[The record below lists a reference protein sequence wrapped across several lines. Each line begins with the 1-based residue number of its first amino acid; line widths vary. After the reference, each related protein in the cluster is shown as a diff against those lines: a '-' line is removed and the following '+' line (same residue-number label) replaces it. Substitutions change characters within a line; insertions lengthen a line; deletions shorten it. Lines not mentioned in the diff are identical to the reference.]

1 MSSDCTPQIL
11 SIFFVFVIH
20 LSLNLIDTPYG
31 RTGGASERLKSI
43 FIDGVRPVEE
53 ADEEHS
59 DTREQCRTTQ
69 PFCIK
74 AYRRPTAEGAI
85 ILLKQVIASI
95 HICGRH
101 WGVLQM
107 AYQDQG

>member
-1 MSSDCTPQIL
+1 MQVSFSQKRKVERCTAMPAHM
-11 SIFFVFVIH
+11 IFDF
-20 LSLNLIDTPYG
+20 P
-31 RTGGASERLKSI
+31 
-43 FIDGVRPVEE
+43 
-53 ADEEHS
+53 